1 MTDTIEIL
9 LTVVVTTLTVLLA
22 IIGVQIILILTEVRN
37 ILKKTDSMMGD
48 AERITHSVV
57 EPVEEASSFVMGI
70 KSGFGVMRNIRKIF
84 AAEEIEE

>member
-48 AERITHSVV
+48 AEELLI
-57 EPVEEASSFVMGI
+57 A
-70 KSGFGVMRNIRKIF
+70 
-84 AAEEIEE
+84 

>member
-9 LTVVVTTLTVLLA
+9 LIVVVTTLTVLLA

-70 KSGFGVMRNIRKIF
+70 KSGFGVMRNIKKIF
-84 AAEEIEE
+84 TAEMAEE

>member
-1 MTDTIEIL
+1 MIDTIEIL
-9 LTVVVTTLTVLLA
+9 LTIVVAILTVLLA
-22 IIGVQIILILTEVRN
+22 VIGVQIILILTEFRN
-37 ILKKTDSMMGD
+37 ILKKTNSMMGD

-84 AAEEIEE
+84 TAEEAEE